1 MIKLVYCIQRRNEIP
16 ATEFYRYWLKDHGP
30 LVARVAKAIRAVKYV
45 QSHTVEP
52 ELNAMLQQSR
62 GLAAPYDGITEVW
75 WNDADSLRA
84 ALSAPEGQA
93 AMKQLLEDEATFI
106 DFKRSRVFMT
116 EEHPIF

>member
-62 GLAAPYDGITEVW
+62 GLVAERAPAFRVLRREAAHVLDIGAGDERLLP
-75 WNDADSLRA
+75 RA
-84 ALSAPEGQA
+84 RQHDRAHALVGRDLAQA
-93 AMKQLLEDEATFI
+93 VA
-106 DFKRSRVFMT
+106 
-116 EEHPIF
+116 